1 MQKSLKYKLGSSFL
15 IAGLMLGAAQAASS
29 KNPDPY
35 ADSVESTRL
44 VVQDANNALGKP
56 NGTGAVLAGLG
67 SSITLDMG
75 EGEEGTRSLR
85 VYFSNVNVA
94 LNLKVEFLDAN
105 KAIISSG
112 QRQLSVNMS
121 ANNATFD
128 YNWQDFKKA
137 YRYVRIGTELGVGLN
152 IDAVEA
158 MGYLGSTPTNDTD
171 GDGHSDVDEQ
181 DEGTNP
187 LDSND
192 HPQED
197 NNTSN
202 PPDSSGNDNDDDDNN
217 SNNNNGNNNNN
228 PGNNTGND
236 SNNNG
241 SDNNQEDNNNNED
254 RIDTDGDGMPDKWER
269 ENGTDP
275 LKNDA
280 DADPDNDFLTNL
292 GEYRYGTN
300 PLQGDDLHDVFCSND
315 LLSKYPL
322 LWLLLAFGL
331 GLILGNHKKIMNSM
345 QKTNSEKIVK
355 KSK

>member
-1 MQKSLKYKLGSSFL
+1 MQKSLKYQLGSSFL
-15 IAGLMLGAAQAASS
+15 IAGLMLGAAHAASS

-44 VVQDANNALGKP
+44 VVQDANNALGRP

-85 VYFSNVNVA
+85 VYFSNVNAV
-94 LNLKVEFLDAN
+94 LNLKVEFLDSN
-105 KAIISSG
+105 KVVISNG

-181 DEGTNP
+181 DAGTNP
-187 LDSND
+187 LDPND
-192 HPQED
+192 HPED
-197 NNTSN
+197 NETPQ
-202 PPDSSGNDNDDDDNN
+202 PPDTQNPG
-217 SNNNNGNNNNN
+217 SNNNNNDNDQEPNQANDTSNNTNNNDTDGDGLTDEQEISIQTN
-228 PGNNTGND
+228 P
-236 SNNNG
+236 
-241 SDNNQEDNNNNED
+241 EL
-254 RIDTDGDGMPDKWER
+254 IDTDGDGMPDKWEY
-269 ENGTDP
+269 ENGTNP

-292 GEYRYGTN
+292 GEYHYGTN
-300 PLQGDDLHDVFCSND
+300 PLRGDNLHDVFCGND

-331 GLILGNHKKIMNSM
+331 GVILGNHKNIMAGM
-345 QKTNSEKIVK
+345 QKNNSAKLAK